1 MSTPTPLVLE
11 LATIEDLPAITELW
25 FTVFNDPGMRHL
37 IPDTP
42 GARDWFTAANRTDM
56 LTKPYQKYLKVI
68 DPDVKDAQ
76 GQARIVAYAKWDLA
90 MSDERGARFPPWHG
104 DMRGQDCDAFF
115 GGMEKNRRRV
125 MGDKKHY
132 YLDMLG
138 THPDYRCRGAG
149 SMLVRWGCEIA
160 DREGVGAYIDAS
172 KAGAPLYA
180 KHGFVD
186 HSDPALQSEAA
197 PMARG

>member
-1 MSTPTPLVLE
+1 MSTPNPLVLE
-11 LATIEDLPAITELW
+11 PATVQDLPAITELW
-25 FTVFNDPGMRHL
+25 FTVFNDPGMRQL
-37 IPDTP
+37 FPDTP
-42 GARDWFTAANRTDM
+42 GVRDWFTAANRTDM

-68 DPDVKDAQ
+68 DPNTKDAQ

-90 MSDERGARFPPWHG
+90 MPDERGARFPPWHG
-104 DMRGQDCDAFF
+104 DMPGQGCDAFF
-115 GGMEKNRRRV
+115 EGLEKERKRV
-125 MGDKKHY
+125 MGDRKHY

-172 KAGAPLYA
+172 KAGVPLYA

-186 HSDPALQSEAA
+186 RSDPAKPSEIA

>member
-1 MSTPTPLVLE
+1 MSTPNSLVLE
-11 LATIEDLPAITELW
+11 PATIQDLPAITELW

-42 GARDWFTAANRTDM
+42 GARDWFTAANRSDM

-68 DPDVKDAQ
+68 DPNTKDAQ
-76 GQARIVAYAKWDLA
+76 DQARIVAYAKWDLA
-90 MSDERGARFPPWHG
+90 MPDERGARFPPWHG
-104 DMRGQDCDAFF
+104 DMPGQD
-115 GGMEKNRRRV
+115 
-125 MGDKKHY
+125 

-138 THPDYRCRGAG
+138 THPDYRRRGAG

-160 DREGVGAYIDAS
+160 DREGVRAYIDAS
-172 KAGAPLYA
+172 KAGVPLYA

-186 HSDPALQSEAA
+186 HSDPAKPSDIA

>member
-1 MSTPTPLVLE
+1 MSTPSPLVLE
-11 LATIEDLPAITELW
+11 LATLNDLPVITELW
-25 FTVFNDPGMRHL
+25 FTVFSDPGMRKL
-37 IPDTP
+37 FPDTP
-42 GARDWFTAANRTDM
+42 GTREWFTEANRIDM
-56 LTKPYQKYLKVI
+56 LTKPYQKYIKII
-68 DPDVKDAQ
+68 DPNTKDAQ

-90 MSDERGARFPPWHG
+90 MPDERGARFPPWHG
-104 DMRGQDCDAFF
+104 DMPGQDCDAFF
-115 GGMEKNRRRV
+115 GGLEKERKRV
-125 MGDKKHY
+125 MGDRKHY

-149 SMLVRWGCEIA
+149 SMLVRWGCEIV

-186 HSDPALQSEAA
+186 RSDVDGPSEVV